1 MVSDPMTKTVEFCFD
16 VGSAASY
23 LAYTQLPKIAKAA
36 DAKIIWHPM
45 LLGAV
50 FKATGNSSPA
60 SVPAKGAYMGR
71 DLARFAARYGVPFAS
86 NPDFPINTTLMMRIA
101 TSLVHDPEILQR
113 YLDVV
118 FTHMWAL
125 PVNLGD
131 VAVLKAKLSA
141 AGFDADMLV
150 AQAEHDETKAAL
162 RTATDDA
169 VARGVFG
176 APTFFIRGE
185 MYFGQDRLDFVQ
197 AALAD

>member
-1 MVSDPMTKTVEFCFD
+1 MTKTVEFCFD

-118 FTHMWAL
+118 FTHMWAQ

-141 AGFDADMLV
+141 AGFDADMLI